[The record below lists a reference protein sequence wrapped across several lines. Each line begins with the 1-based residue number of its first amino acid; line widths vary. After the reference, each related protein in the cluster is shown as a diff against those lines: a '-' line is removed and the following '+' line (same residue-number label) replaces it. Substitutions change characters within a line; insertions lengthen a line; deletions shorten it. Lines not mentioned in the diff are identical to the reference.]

1 MEYDEEPRDDDIEVD
16 PEALLQTLLAMMGDS
31 ERREEIVRKI
41 SEKTGQ
47 IPEKVE
53 TILTATIT
61 YLSNKSRSN

>member
-1 MEYDEEPRDDDIEVD
+1 MEYDEEPWEDDIEID
-16 PEALLQTLLAMMGDS
+16 PDVLLQTLLAMMGDK

-41 SEKTGQ
+41 AEKTGQ